1 MANHLKSEAES
12 TQCSGEMVSV
22 IDENRHIF
30 ELLFLAEFTQAQHG
44 ELCRSCLKQPDVK
57 ELIRLRIDSGIQ
69 LVTFVV
75 DLNHRLVERDVIR
88 IGITGWL

>member
-12 TQCSGEMVSV
+12 IQCSGEMVSV

-30 ELLFLAEFTQAQHG
+30 ELLFLAEFTQEQHG
-44 ELCRSCLKQPDVK
+44 ELCRPRLKQPDVK

-69 LVTFVV
+69 PVTFVV